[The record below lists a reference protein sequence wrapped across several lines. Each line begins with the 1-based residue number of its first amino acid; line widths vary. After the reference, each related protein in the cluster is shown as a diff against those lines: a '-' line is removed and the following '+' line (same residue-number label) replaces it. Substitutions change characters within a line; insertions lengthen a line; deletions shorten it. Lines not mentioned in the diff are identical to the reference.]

1 MKDQQV
7 KDMFN
12 RIAFSYDFQNSALS
26 MRQDAGWRKKLARM
40 LDAAPGDTVLDA
52 AVGTGEVALEILR
65 QRPGVRVA
73 GVDFSTA
80 MLEKARL
87 KKPLRFAQRLH
98 LLCGDCRLIPLRDNS
113 VQCAT
118 MAFGLRN
125 IEERHLA
132 LKEIFRVLRPGG
144 QLHIMEFGIPDNLL
158 MKRLYRFYFDHIL
171 PPVGNMLS
179 KTNFAYSY
187 LVESVDAFPGDAEF
201 LNELTQAGF
210 EPAGVTN
217 LTYGVAKI
225 FSGKKQ

>member
-26 MRQDAGWRKKLARM
+26 MRQDVGWRKKLARM
-40 LDAAPGDTVLDA
+40 LDVKPGDVILDA

-65 QRPGVRVA
+65 QRSGIRVV
-73 GVDFSTA
+73 GVDFSQG
-80 MLEKARL
+80 MLEKAAL
-87 KKPLRFAQRLH
+87 KKPLRFTRRFD
-98 LLCGDCRLIPLRDNS
+98 LLCGDCRRIPLQDNT
-113 VQCAT
+113 VQCTT

-144 QLHIMEFGIPDNLL
+144 KLHIMEFGIPDNFV

-187 LVESVDAFPGDAEF
+187 LVESVDAFPGDQEF
-201 LNELTQAGF
+201 LNEMSEAGF
-210 EPAGVTN
+210 TPEGCTN

-225 FSGKKQ
+225 FTGIKK